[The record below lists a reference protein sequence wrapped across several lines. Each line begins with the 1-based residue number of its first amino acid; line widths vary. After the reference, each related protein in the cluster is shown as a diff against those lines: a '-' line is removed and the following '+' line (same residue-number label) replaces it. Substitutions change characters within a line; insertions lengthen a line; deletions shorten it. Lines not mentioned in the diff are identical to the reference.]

1 MCKATLTTA
10 ATTGCP
16 NRLLF
21 GKAAVVT
28 DSVKRTPYTI
38 LIYECVIWVNIKTN
52 TGNSSILLLSIIPPL
67 LGQT

>member
-10 ATTGCP
+10 AVTRCP
-16 NRLLF
+16 NRFLS
-21 GKAAVVT
+21 GKAAVLR
-28 DSVKRTPYTI
+28 DSVKGTPYTV
-38 LIYECVIWVNIKTN
+38 LTYEHVIWVNTRTN